1 VYQSLFRFICKGKS
15 AFALL
20 LCSLNH
26 NVNSNKKQKIM
37 TTSSTPAAAS
47 TGTWLTTVI
56 ASAPESRVRKNEK
69 ASKYA
74 FAKSQTAKGRK
85 IPLIANDAALKNGN
99 PMEILLG
106 MTEGQS
112 VKLFGVYQK
121 NDGKSHFSVIGLATP
136 HPAAE

>member
-1 VYQSLFRFICKGKS
+1 M
-15 AFALL
+15 
-20 LCSLNH
+20 
-26 NVNSNKKQKIM
+26 SN
-37 TTSSTPAAAS
+37 TPSTPAVAS

-136 HPAAE
+136 RPAAAE

>member
-1 VYQSLFRFICKGKS
+1 M
-15 AFALL
+15 A
-20 LCSLNH
+20 
-26 NVNSNKKQKIM
+26 
-37 TTSSTPAAAS
+37 TTSNTPAAS

-56 ASAPESRVRKNEK
+56 ASVPESRVRKNEK

-74 FAKSQTAKGRK
+74 FAKSQTSKGRK

-136 HPAAE
+136 RPAAE